1 MNHVALVGTLTR
13 DPELRVLSSG
23 ATHLTLNLVTGTGGE
38 SVFAFPAPGPVPG
51 PEARQYHAVVATGEL
66 AVEGGRWLGRRQLV
80 AVTGRL
86 ITRAWDDAAG
96 RRFWRTEVVADRL
109 EIITPTR
116 QRRVIGA

>member
-23 ATHLTLNLVTGTGGE
+23 ATHLTLNLVTGTG
-38 SVFAFPAPGPVPG
+38 VDPAPGPVPG